1 MSRFLGIA
9 TNRTTTIGRTTMI
22 DTARRHAH
30 TLLAALL
37 AAAATAGVALASGED
52 DDRRGRGHGSTYDV
66 GLWGDVPYSDQQETS
81 GVPNLVADMNRADVA
96 FSVHDG
102 DIKSGSSRC
111 DDEVYEQ
118 FEGYLDSLRAPA
130 MYTPGDNEWTDCDRE
145 NNGAFDSA
153 ERLAHIREN
162 LFDTPYSHGR
172 HPIRQEVQAP
182 PYVENR
188 RWQVGKVTYATLH
201 VVGSDNN
208 RSGDVAPDPAE
219 WAARDEATN
228 EWLREAFAAAERRHS
243 AGVMLVIQGNPGF
256 DGADPTRAP
265 ARDPA
270 TLAPEDGFFNF
281 LDALREETI
290 AYGKPVVLVHGDSH
304 YFRLD
309 KPLLDAAGNRIEN
322 FTRLETPGD
331 NAQSGDND
339 VQWVRVTVDPRDPE
353 VFSYQQEVVS
363 ANLPEYV
370 P

>member
-1 MSRFLGIA
+1 M
-9 TNRTTTIGRTTMI
+9 T
-22 DTARRHAH
+22 DKARRN
-30 TLLAALL
+30 LPALVGAVL
-37 AAAATAGVALASGED
+37 AAAGIASGALAENHGGD
-52 DDRRGRGHGSTYDV
+52 RGRDSSYLV

-81 GVPNLVADMNRADVA
+81 GVPNLITHMNRAGLA

-153 ERLAHIREN
+153 ERLAHLRET
-162 LFDTPYSHGR
+162 LFNTPKSHGQHR
-172 HPIRQEVQAP
+172 IRQEVQAA

-208 RSGDVAPDPAE
+208 RSGDIAPDPIE
-219 WAARDEATN
+219 WEARDEATN
-228 EWLREAFAAAERRHS
+228 AWLHETFDAAVRRRS
-243 AGVMLVIQGNPGF
+243 AGVMLVIQANPGF
-256 DGADPTRAP
+256 DQADPTRAP
-265 ARDPA
+265 TRDPA
-270 TLAPEDGFFNF
+270 TLEPADGFINF
-281 LDALREETI
+281 LRALREETI
-290 AYGKPVVLVHGDSH
+290 AYGKPVALVHGDSH
-304 YFRLD
+304 YFRID

-322 FTRLETPGD
+322 LTRVETPGD

-339 VQWVRVTVDPRDPE
+339 VQWVSVRVDAGDPE
-353 VFSYQQEVVS
+353 VFSFQQEVVPG
-363 ANLPEYV
+363 NLPEYQ